1 MPSTVF
7 QGITTNQLVNFCFHD
22 TKAVRRRRWSGKWKA
37 CSGCQR
43 RCQHLQLQPRS
54 RGAQRC
60 RGHMGGWGEC
70 FELGLSMA
78 STNVYWRLLAYIPR
92 NGRLILMKVM
102 DLEEPRGTLFSD
114 WSVLFTESFWSYDSW
129 LVVWNMNFVTFQII
143 IGNNHSNWL
152 IFFAGVETTNQIH
165 MIWKKQWQ
173 HDSDIPLMC
182 CTHQTK
188 SLRSFG
194 LLLIYHTVRYE
205 ADSHNC
211 PNSPSTCFMTVVI
224 SGWVV
229 SLRLNLIP
237 FIAIL
242 VHWP

>member
-114 WSVLFTESFWSYDSW
+114 WSVLFKESFWSYDSW
-129 LVVWNMNFVTFQII
+129 LVVWNMNFVTFHII

-165 MIWKKQWQ
+165 MIWKNTGNMTATFHWCVALTKRRACEASGFCWYT
-173 HDSDIPLMC
+173 IPWDMRLIVI
-182 CTHQTK
+182 TVQTPPVHV
-188 SLRSFG
+188 LWLWSF
-194 LLLIYHTVRYE
+194 LAELYPC
-205 ADSHNC
+205 D
-211 PNSPSTCFMTVVI
+211 
-224 SGWVV
+224 
-229 SLRLNLIP
+229 
-237 FIAIL
+237 
-242 VHWP
+242 